1 MIKLIAAVCML
12 VDHIGYIFFPEQLF
26 WRLIGRISMPLF
38 AYSIARG
45 YEYSRQ
51 KNSMPRYIKRMA
63 VFAAVSQIP
72 YYLMAGNGWNIG
84 FTWLFSLLLLFS
96 IDREDRSRFVKGI
109 EIIAILAAA
118 FLVNIDYGIYG
129 VLMPLAMRQRKYYNM
144 FLSVVVLWAIYTLMN
159 GIAGFIQIASCAA
172 VPILYAIVPQDSR
185 IRLPKYF
192 YYVFYPAHILILVI
206 LKQFI

>member
-1 MIKLIAAVCML
+1 MIKLIAAVCMV

-51 KNSMPRYIKRMA
+51 KNSMPRYIKRMV
-63 VFAAVSQIP
+63 VFTAVSQVP
-72 YYLMAGNGWNIG
+72 YYLMAGDGWNIG
-84 FTWLFSLLLLFS
+84 LTWLFSLLLLFS

-118 FLVNIDYGIYG
+118 SLVNIDYGVYG

-144 FLSVVVLWAIYTLMN
+144 FLSVVVLWAFYTLMN

>member
-12 VDHIGYIFFPEQLF
+12 VDHIGYIFFPEQLI

-51 KNSMPRYIKRMA
+51 KNTIPRYVKKLA
-63 VFAAVSQIP
+63 AFAAVSQLP
-72 YYLMAGNGWNIG
+72 YSLMAGNRWNIG
-84 FTWLFSLLLLFS
+84 LTWLFSLLLRIS
-96 IDREDRSRFVKGI
+96 IDREDRSRLVKGI
-109 EIIAILAAA
+109 EVMAILAAA
-118 FLVNIDYGIYG
+118 YLLNIDYGIYG

-144 FLSVVVLWAIYTLMN
+144 FLSVVVLWAVYTLMN
-159 GIAGFIQIASCAA
+159 GIAGLIQIASCAA
-172 VPILYAIVPQDSR
+172 VPILYAVVPQDSR

-192 YYVFYPAHILILVI
+192 YYVFYPAHILLLVI
-206 LKQFI
+206 LKQII

>member
-1 MIKLIAAVCML
+1 MIKLIAAVCMV

-51 KNSMPRYIKRMA
+51 KNSMPRYIKRMV
-63 VFAAVSQIP
+63 VFTAVSQVP
-72 YYLMAGNGWNIG
+72 YYLMAGDGWNIG
-84 FTWLFSLLLLFS
+84 LTWLFSLLLLFS

-118 FLVNIDYGIYG
+118 SLLNIDYGVYG

-144 FLSVVVLWAIYTLMN
+144 FLSVVVLWAFYTLMN
-159 GIAGFIQIASCAA
+159 GIAGLIQIASCAA

-192 YYVFYPAHILILVI
+192 YYVFYPAHILILVM

>member
-12 VDHIGYIFFPEQLF
+12 VDHIGYIFFPEQLI

-51 KNSMPRYIKRMA
+51 KNTIPRYVKKLA
-63 VFAAVSQIP
+63 AFAAVSQLP
-72 YYLMAGNGWNIG
+72 YSLMAGNRWNIG
-84 FTWLFSLLLLFS
+84 LTWLFSLLLLIS
-96 IDREDRSRFVKGI
+96 IDREDRSRLVKGI
-109 EIIAILAAA
+109 EVMAILAAA
-118 FLVNIDYGIYG
+118 YLLNIDYGIYG

-144 FLSVVVLWAIYTLMN
+144 FLSVVVLWAVYTLMN
-159 GIAGFIQIASCAA
+159 GIAGLIQIASCTA
-172 VPILYAIVPQDSR
+172 VPILYAVVPQDSR

-192 YYVFYPAHILILVI
+192 YYVFYPAHILLLVI
-206 LKQFI
+206 LKQII

>member
-45 YEYSRQ
+45 YEYIRQ

>member
-12 VDHIGYIFFPEQLF
+12 VDHIGYIFFPEQLI

-51 KNSMPRYIKRMA
+51 KNTIPRYVKKLA
-63 VFAAVSQIP
+63 AFAAVSQLP
-72 YYLMAGNGWNIG
+72 YSLMAGNRWNIG
-84 FTWLFSLLLLFS
+84 LTWLFSLLLLIS
-96 IDREDRSRFVKGI
+96 IDREDRSRLVKGI
-109 EIIAILAAA
+109 EVMAILAAA
-118 FLVNIDYGIYG
+118 YLLNIDYGIYG

-144 FLSVVVLWAIYTLMN
+144 FLSVVVLWAVYTLMN
-159 GIAGFIQIASCAA
+159 GIAGLIQIASCAA
-172 VPILYAIVPQDSR
+172 VPIQYAVVPQDSR

-192 YYVFYPAHILILVI
+192 YYVFYPAHILLLVI
-206 LKQFI
+206 LKQII

>member
-1 MIKLIAAVCML
+1 MIKLIAAVCMV

-51 KNSMPRYIKRMA
+51 KNSMPRYIKRMV
-63 VFAAVSQIP
+63 VFTAVSQVP
-72 YYLMAGNGWNIG
+72 YYLMAGDGWNIG
-84 FTWLFSLLLLFS
+84 LTWLFSLLLLFS

-118 FLVNIDYGIYG
+118 SLVNIDYGVYG

-144 FLSVVVLWAIYTLMN
+144 FLSVVVLWAFYTLMN
-159 GIAGFIQIASCAA
+159 GIAGLIQIASCAA

-192 YYVFYPAHILILVI
+192 YYVFYPAHILILVM

>member
-1 MIKLIAAVCML
+1 MIKLIAAACML

>member
-1 MIKLIAAVCML
+1 MIKLIAAVCMV

-51 KNSMPRYIKRMA
+51 KNSMPRYIKRMV
-63 VFAAVSQIP
+63 VFTAVSQVP
-72 YYLMAGNGWNIG
+72 YYLMAGDGWNIG
-84 FTWLFSLLLLFS
+84 LTWLFSLLLLFF

-118 FLVNIDYGIYG
+118 SLVNIDYGVYG

-144 FLSVVVLWAIYTLMN
+144 FLSVVVLWAFYTLMN
-159 GIAGFIQIASCAA
+159 GIAGLIQIASCAA

-192 YYVFYPAHILILVI
+192 YYVFYPAHILILVM

>member
-1 MIKLIAAVCML
+1 MIKLIAAVCMV

-51 KNSMPRYIKRMA
+51 KNSMPRYIKRMV
-63 VFAAVSQIP
+63 VFTAVSQVP
-72 YYLMAGNGWNIG
+72 YYLMAGDGWNIG
-84 FTWLFSLLLLFS
+84 LTWLFSLLLLFS
-96 IDREDRSRFVKGI
+96 IDCEDRSRFVKGI

-118 FLVNIDYGIYG
+118 SLVNIDYGVYG

-144 FLSVVVLWAIYTLMN
+144 FLSVVVLWAFYTLMN
-159 GIAGFIQIASCAA
+159 GIAGLIQIASCAA

-192 YYVFYPAHILILVI
+192 YYVFYPAHILILVM